1 LRITI
6 GTRAES
12 QRVIDA
18 LTAENV

>member
-1 LRITI
+1 RITI